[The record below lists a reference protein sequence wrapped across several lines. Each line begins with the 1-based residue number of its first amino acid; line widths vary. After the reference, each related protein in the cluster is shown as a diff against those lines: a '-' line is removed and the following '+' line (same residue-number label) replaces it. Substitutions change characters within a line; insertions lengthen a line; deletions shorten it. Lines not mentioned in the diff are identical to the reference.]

1 MKIAI
6 GADAAGYLLKEK
18 IKEHLKARGEEVI
31 DFGTDSEA
39 SVHYPIYGYKVAKC
53 VSDKGADFGILICGT
68 GIGMS
73 MVANKVRGVR
83 AACVSEHFSA
93 KATRLHNNANVLCL
107 GERVIGAGLALELVD
122 LFLDT
127 PSEGGRHAMRVD
139 MISAVEDGTFSAE

>member
-6 GADAAGYLLKEK
+6 GSDAAGYLLKEK
-18 IKEHLKARGEEVI
+18 IKAHLTERGFDVA

-53 VSDKGADFGILICGT
+53 ISDKDADFGVLVCGT

-73 MVANKVRGVR
+73 MVANKLPGVR

-93 KATRLHNNANVLCL
+93 RATRQHNDANVICL
-107 GERVIGAGLALELVD
+107 GERVIGAGLAMELVD
-122 LFLDT
+122 IFLDT
-127 PSEGGRHAMRVD
+127 PAEGGRHAERVG
-139 MISAVEDGTFSAE
+139 MISAIENGTFSVE